1 MRLPPNARDVG
12 AWTSLLSLI
21 TSVCLVSPV
30 SADWQYKSRPDLA
43 PPTLNITIPATKEVE
58 TGYLFLAPF
67 GGYPEGTHHGPAQAA
82 PYIFTDNGDLVWSG
96 FTYFSIWAT
105 NFQAAR
111 YKGQDMLFCFEG
123 SHNAAYGHGHGHTTF
138 LDQNYET
145 ILELRAGNHR
155 LTDKHEFHIINEETA
170 LIQIYHPVPYNLT
183 AHGGSEEQQ
192 WIVDARFQELDI
204 ATGKV
209 LYEWSS
215 LEHVDPSEG
224 FLPLNPGQAGAGYN
238 SSDAWDYFHINSVDK
253 DDQGNYLISAR
264 DANAAYKING
274 TTGEIIWQLSGKS
287 SSFKMGPDVEFAFQH
302 HARFQ
307 GRSADGTK
315 EIISIYDNSA
325 HGTENGHGHEVH
337 FYNISRGK
345 IIEVDTETW
354 EATIVQAF
362 EPPDDLL
369 SKSQGSTQVLPN
381 GNVLVNWGS
390 EGAVTEF
397 KSDGTPI
404 FHAYMDSGYLGLGV
418 ENYRGFRYNWTGI
431 PHEVPAIVALED
443 GDITNLYVSWNGDT
457 QTKSWRFYE
466 VKGGRRSYLGE
477 SKREGFETSLQLSRV
492 GVKAV
497 QAEALDAEG
506 RVLVDTSAVEPEL
519 MIHEFKGDSKRKETQ
534 QGGGL
539 VPWLTFKGQKFFKT
553 DLK

>member
-1 MRLPPNARDVG
+1 MLQLF
-12 AWTSLLSLI
+12 TSTFALGWLLSSLP
-21 TSVCLVSPV
+21 LA
-30 SADWQYKSRPDLA
+30 SANWRYKSRPDLA
-43 PPTLNITIPATKEVE
+43 PPTLNITIPATSEVE
-58 TGYLFLAPF
+58 KGYLFIAPF
-67 GGYPEGTHHGPAQAA
+67 SGYPEGTRHGPLQAA
-82 PYIFTDNGDLVWSG
+82 PYIFTDTGDLVWSG

-105 NFQAAR
+105 NFQAAK
-111 YKGQDMLFCFEG
+111 YKGKDVLFCFEG

-145 ILELRAGNHR
+145 IRELRAGNHR

-170 LIQIYHPVPYNLT
+170 LIQIYHPVPYDLSPY
-183 AHGGSEEQQ
+183 GGSEEQQ

-204 ATGKV
+204 ETGEV
-209 LYEWSS
+209 LFEWSS

-224 FLPLNPGQAGAGYN
+224 YLPLNPGQAGAGYN

-287 SSFKMGPDVEFAFQH
+287 SSFKMGDEVEFAFQH

-307 GRSADGTK
+307 GRSEDGTK

-325 HGTENGHGHEVH
+325 HGTENGGGHEVH

-345 IIEVDTETW
+345 IIEVDTKSW

-362 EPPDDLL
+362 HPPDDLL
-369 SKSQGSTQVLPN
+369 SKSQGSTQLLPN
-381 GNVLVNWGS
+381 GNVMVNWGS
-390 EGAVTEF
+390 EGAMTEF
-397 KSDGTPI
+397 KADGTPI
-404 FHAYMDSGYLGLGV
+404 FHTYMDSGFLGIGV

-431 PHEVPAIVALED
+431 PNEAPAIVALED
-443 GDITNLYVSWNGDT
+443 GNSTSIYVSWNGDT
-457 QTKSWRFYE
+457 RTKVWRFYE
-466 VKGGRRSYLGE
+466 VKDDRRSFLGE
-477 SKREGFETSLQLSRV
+477 AKRESFETELKLDRV
-492 GVKAV
+492 NVKSV

-506 RVLVDTSAVEPEL
+506 TVLVDTSKVKPEAL
-519 MIHEFKGDSKRKETQ
+519 IREYKGQGKKTQ
-534 QGGGL
+534 EKSGL
-539 VPWLTFKGQKFFKT
+539 IPWLTFKGQKFFRSK
-553 DLK
+553 DL